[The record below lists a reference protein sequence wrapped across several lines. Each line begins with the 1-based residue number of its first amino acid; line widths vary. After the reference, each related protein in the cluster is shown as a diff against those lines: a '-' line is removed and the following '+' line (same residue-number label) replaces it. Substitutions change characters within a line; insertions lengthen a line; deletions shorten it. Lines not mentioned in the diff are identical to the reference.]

1 MNMSFPAHRSRSAL
15 SNSRHIQ
22 LLNFMR
28 LTVDWVWS
36 ENGFD
41 AGSVFDFYGSLD
53 PGSQALKKHSAIK
66 HVSRCVVHN
75 TKNTDLLIY
84 TLLYKVI
91 RSLVTP
97 WSQYNYF

>member
-1 MNMSFPAHRSRSAL
+1 MSFPAHRSRSAL

-22 LLNFMR
+22 LLNFTR

-41 AGSVFDFYGSLD
+41 TGSVFDFYGSLD

-75 TKNTDLLIY
+75 TKNTDLLIVIHCY
-84 TLLYKVI
+84 TGLYA
-91 RSLVTP
+91 L
-97 WSQYNYF
+97 